1 MAVVESFD
9 DFDHTD
15 TISDY
20 SDVKPFALRDKK
32 DDEGTLEWLNQN
44 FDQMEKKAQSRII
57 SYQRW
62 SYMYKGIHWRNLDHR
77 DSRYGGRDAQHS
89 ERKPRMVDNFIMEFI
104 DARSAQM
111 ARLGS
116 NFTAI
121 PWNNEIGDE
130 NVAKACSKLLK
141 GRAEE
146 MDLDKIH
153 RDMDTTKY
161 KFGTAFLMIKWDEDC
176 GPLHPAFKK
185 LKDLYP
191 EGIPKPIKKRLKKEN
206 IKVGDVKAY
215 VLTPDRL
222 YPEMHKECWKK
233 VNHVDEVEWQNI
245 HELKA
250 EYPTKEIM
258 ENQRNYY
265 DYSTHEITRPADQ
278 VMVRHFYH
286 KPTKHLPEGEYIK
299 YTDSAILERKAY
311 PFVHGELPFVV
322 DKDIAIENE
331 LWGRP
336 AISQI
341 EQMQRHYNNI
351 ASAQARDLGIGSA
364 PKWMVPKG
372 AADFR
377 TINNEFTIVEFK
389 GPVAPQLVKGS
400 PISPD
405 GIIIQDR
412 MEKRMS
418 KHMKVYDIS
427 RGEVPTGITANSA
440 LRFLDEQESQI
451 LAPDERKRKRRV
463 LDTYRMMAQLMQQY
477 YKADDGRTLRTLGK
491 NNEYQI
497 EDMSKADFSKVFDI
511 RLENT
516 SALPDT
522 KTGKIAAI
530 IDLNAMTQTDPIF
543 RREDVVN
550 MLDLATE
557 ETFTETATYSLD
569 CAKMIFEKMLN
580 GEEVPEPELHDD
592 LIVYYTTMFMAKESY
607 QFKMTVP
614 DNVKRNIYQYITT
627 LEGLLFLKSQKNN
640 KLAMELELLNYYPS
654 FFELPK
660 VGPQMTPEEET
671 MAMQE
676 QEDMM
681 PQLPMGATD
690 QEQGPVNAQQDINA
704 AREAENEQ

>member
-1 MAVVESFD
+1 MANLESFD

-20 SDVKPFALRDKK
+20 SDVKPYPFREDKS
-32 DDEGTLEWLNQN
+32 DEGTLEWLNEN
-44 FDQMEKKAQSRII
+44 FDQMEKKAQSRIM

-62 SYMYKGIHWRNLDHR
+62 SYLYKGVHWRNTEHR
-77 DSRYGGRDAQHS
+77 DSRYGGRDSQAS

-104 DARSAQM
+104 DARAAQM

-121 PWNNEIGDE
+121 PWNNEIQDE
-130 NVAKACSKLLK
+130 NVAKACTKLLK
-141 GRAEE
+141 GRADE
-146 MDLDKIH
+146 MDLDKLH
-153 RDMDTTKY
+153 RSSDVVKY
-161 KFGTAFLMIKWDEDC
+161 KFGTSFIMIKWDEDE
-176 GPLHPAFKK
+176 GPDHPDFKK
-185 LKDLYP
+185 LKDIYP
-191 EGIPKPIKKRLKKEN
+191 EGIPKDIRKQLKKESV
-206 IKVGDVKAY
+206 KVGDVRCY
-215 VLTPDRL
+215 VKTPDRI
-222 YPEMHKECWKK
+222 YAERHKECWSK
-233 VNHVDEVEWQNI
+233 VTHIDEVEWQNM

-250 EYPTKEIM
+250 EYPRKEIL

-265 DYSTHEITRPADQ
+265 DYSTHELTKPSDQ

-299 YTDSAILERKAY
+299 YTDSAILERRAY
-311 PFVHGELPFVV
+311 PFTHGELPFIV
-322 DKDIAIENE
+322 DKDIEIENE

-351 ASAQARDLGIGSA
+351 ASSQARDLGLGSA

-389 GPVAPQLVKGS
+389 GPVAPQLVKGN
-400 PISPD
+400 PISAD
-405 GIIIQDR
+405 GIVIQDR

-477 YKADDGRTLRTLGK
+477 YKPDDGRTLRTLGK
-491 NNEYQI
+491 NNEYMI
-497 EDMSKADFSKVFDI
+497 EDMQKADFSKVFDI

-550 MLDLATE
+550 MLDLGTE
-557 ETFTETATYSLD
+557 ESFTERATFSLD

-580 GEEVPEPELHDD
+580 GEPVPEPELHDD

-614 DNVKRNIYQYITT
+614 DDIKAAVYQYLTT
-627 LEGLLFLKSQKNN
+627 LEGMIFIKMQTNQ
-640 KLAMELELLNYYPS
+640 KLAMDISTLNYYPS
-654 FFELPK
+654 FF
-660 VGPQMTPEEET
+660 QMPAPVAPMTEEEQQFSEQKEAQNAQIDTT
-671 MAMQE
+671 MMQ
-676 QEDMM
+676 
-681 PQLPMGATD
+681 
-690 QEQGPVNAQQDINA
+690 NAQQDIESA
-704 AREAENEQ
+704 KIAEGQ